1 MMAPSTR
8 RSFAA
13 LAFGA
18 GLATLAGGPAGAQLS
33 SLAGSHLPISREAP
47 VTFSADQVEY
57 QREKSL
63 VLAKGHVE
71 AWQNGVVL
79 RADEVTFNR
88 QTGEAVARGHVTLI
102 QPDGEVLFADYADLD
117 RGFRNG
123 SLGEPRALLPGNGR
137 LAANGGRRTEG
148 LIDELSKAVYS
159 TCNLCARNPTAPPLW
174 QIRARTATDDEEHQ
188 RIEYTDAEL
197 QMFGLPVA
205 YFPYFSHASPT
216 SKRASGL
223 LVPSFGVNSHIGAFL
238 AQPYYWVI
246 DDQSD
251 ATFTPMLTTRSG
263 PELSLQ
269 YRRRFN
275 SGFVNLDASGA
286 YTFGQPQGTVNLRGQ
301 FNLND
306 TWRTGFTVERA
317 SSATYVTNFNLG
329 SIIGGDPS
337 VLPST
342 LYAEGFGEGAY
353 ARVDTRLYQSVN
365 IAIAQNRIPFVLP
378 RAEYSYFGQPDAWGG
393 RLSIDTSAFNVLR
406 AAGTNTQ
413 RAALTLNWDRPFT
426 GALGDLWTVRL
437 HADTAAYNASQFNL
451 EPNYG
456 THPSVDT
463 ARAQP
468 AVAVDFRW
476 PFMRNSGAWGTQII
490 EPMAEIIVSPVVGD
504 SQVNRIPNEDSLD
517 IFNFTDAN
525 LFGFNRFGGIDRL
538 EGGDRANLA
547 LHGAWNLSNGTA
559 FDGLI
564 GQSYRT
570 TRDTWLPEVTG
581 LRDQVSDVV
590 ARATFTPAKWLDLT
604 YRTRL
609 NHQTLATRYNEVV
622 ATAGAP
628 AFTVTAGYIQT
639 PYDPYYYYDQPS
651 PYGQPSPPPPGSP
664 FYIPRDEVT
673 LGAAT
678 RWGRYRLNGFVR
690 RDLARGTMVAAG
702 GDAIYEDECFIADL
716 RFARRFT
723 NYNGDNGST
732 TVLIQFTF
740 KTIGEFGFRAL

>member
-1 MMAPSTR
+1 MSRALLARPSL
-8 RSFAA
+8 AA
-13 LAFGA
+13 LALGA
-18 GLATLAGGPAGAQLS
+18 FVAALTAGPAGAQLS
-33 SLAGSHLPISREAP
+33 AVTGSHLPISREAP

-63 VLAKGHVE
+63 VVAKGHVE

-88 QTGEAVARGHVTLI
+88 QTGQAVARGHVTLI

-123 SLGEPRALLPGNGR
+123 TLGEPRALLPGNGR
-137 LAANGGRRTEG
+137 LAGNGARRTGG
-148 LIDELSKAVYS
+148 LIDELSRAVYS

-205 YFPYFSHASPT
+205 YFPFFSHAAPT
-216 SKRASGL
+216 AKRASGL
-223 LVPSFGVNSHIGAFL
+223 LVPTFGLDSHLGAFL

-251 ATFTPMLTTRSG
+251 ATFTPMVTTRAG
-263 PELSLQ
+263 AELSIE

-275 SGFVNLDASGA
+275 SGFINFDTSGA
-286 YTFGQPQGTVNLRGQ
+286 YTLGQPQGTVNLRGQ

-317 SSATYVTNFNLG
+317 SSATYVTNFHLG
-329 SIIGGDPS
+329 SVVGSDPS
-337 VLPST
+337 ILPTT

-353 ARVDTRLYQSVN
+353 ARLDTRIYQSVN
-365 IAIAQNRIPFVLP
+365 TAIAQSQLPFVLP
-378 RAEYSYFGQPDAWGG
+378 RAQYSYFGQPDALGG

-406 AAGTNTQ
+406 SAGTNTQ
-413 RAALTLNWDRPFT
+413 RAALMANWDRPFT

-437 HADTAAYNASQFNL
+437 HLDTAAYNATQFNL
-451 EPNYG
+451 EPNFG
-456 THPSVDT
+456 THPSIDS

-468 AVAVDFRW
+468 YAAVDFRW
-476 PFMRNSGAWGTQII
+476 PLMRDSGPWGTQVI
-490 EPMAEIIVSPVVGD
+490 EPMVQFVASPVVGD
-504 SQVNRIPNEDSLD
+504 SQVNRYPNEDSLD

-525 LFGFNRFGGIDRL
+525 LFSLHRFGGIDRL
-538 EGGDRANLA
+538 EGGDRADVA
-547 LHGAWNLSNGTA
+547 LHSNWYLKGVA

-570 TRDTWLPEVTG
+570 TVDTWLPEATG
-581 LRDQVSDVV
+581 LRDQVSDVA
-590 ARATFTPAKWLDLT
+590 ARATFSPANWLDLT

-609 NHQTLATRYNEVV
+609 NHRTLASQYSETV
-622 ATAGAP
+622 ATAGVP
-628 AFTVTAGYIQT
+628 AFNMTLGYIYS
-639 PYDPYYYYDQPS
+639 PYDPYYFYNQP
-651 PYGQPSPPPPGSP
+651 PPPPPGSP
-664 FYIPRDEVT
+664 FYTARNEVT
-673 LGAAT
+673 VGAAT
-678 RWGRYRLNGFVR
+678 RWGHYRFSGYAR
-690 RDLARGTMVAAG
+690 RDLARDRMVAAG
-702 GDAIYEDECFIADL
+702 ADAIYEDECFIADL
-716 RFARRFT
+716 RFFRRFT

-732 TVLIQFTF
+732 TVLLQFTF
-740 KTIGEFGFRAL
+740 KTIGQFGFRAL